1 MKKNLLLALS
11 GLVIFAACHN
21 GSNNLVTN
29 PGGFAINGTISG
41 MDSGWVYFGH
51 NDSTGFKKDSTH
63 VKNHQFAYTGKVTEP
78 SLYYV
83 WMSTPQGVMLK
94 TFGFFVEDTTMQ
106 INVNRDSITKTVVT
120 GSHVNDLYVAYEEA
134 LKPIKNKMD
143 ALDKGYSEAA
153 HSNNKAAM
161 DSLEKV
167 YDKLSAEEIDANV
180 AYVQNNPNSVIG
192 AWAIK
197 KMLYN
202 FDLAQLK
209 KVYPSFSP
217 AVQQSSF
224 GKEIKK
230 EMDIMDRTAIGQMA
244 PDFTQND
251 STGKPLALASFKGK
265 YVLVDFWA
273 SWCGPCRRENPNVVE
288 AYKKFKGKNFTILG
302 VSLDE
307 NKEAWVKAVKDD
319 GLAWNHVCDLKGWK
333 NVVAAEYGIR
343 AVPSNFLLDPSG
355 KILAHNLRGEVLQDT
370 LAKILK

>member
-1 MKKNLLLALS
+1 MKKNLFLALS

-21 GSNNLVTN
+21 GNNNLVTN

-51 NDSTGFKKDSTH
+51 TDSTGFKKDSSH
-63 VKNHQFAYTGKVTEP
+63 VKNHQFAYLGKVSEP

-83 WMSTPQGVMLK
+83 WMPTPQGVMLK
-94 TFGFFVEDTTMQ
+94 TFGFFIEDTTLQM
-106 INVNRDSITKTVVT
+106 NVNKDSISKTVVT
-120 GSHVNDLYVAYEEA
+120 GSRVNDLYIAYEEA
-134 LKPIKNKMD
+134 LKPIKSKMD
-143 ALDKGYSEAA
+143 ALDKSYTEAA
-153 HSNNKAAM
+153 HAGNKTII

-180 AYVQNNPNSVIG
+180 SYALNNPNSVIG

-202 FDLAQLK
+202 FDLAKLK
-209 KVYPSFSP
+209 KVYPAFSP

-224 GKEIKK
+224 AKEIKK

-302 VSLDE
+302 VSLDD
-307 NKEAWVKAVKDD
+307 NKEAWVKAVNTD
-319 GLAWNHVCDLKGWK
+319 GLAWNHVCDMKGWK
-333 NVVAAEYGIR
+333 NAVAAEYGIR
-343 AVPSNFLLDPSG
+343 AVPSNFLIDPSG